1 MSLLLFFWFQK
12 YMVPFQ
18 KTKKNKLFHLEHI
31 VLQATEMY
39 CFGWLMVFNATS
51 NNISVISWQLVLS
64 VEKTGLPGENHRP
77 DAWEEKKCL
86 LRNLTAPNVIHQAN
100 DFNKSLKIF
109 IT

>member
-39 CFGWLMVFNATS
+39 CFGWLMVFNTTS

-77 DAWEEKKCL
+77 DA
-86 LRNLTAPNVIHQAN
+86 
-100 DFNKSLKIF
+100 
-109 IT
+109 